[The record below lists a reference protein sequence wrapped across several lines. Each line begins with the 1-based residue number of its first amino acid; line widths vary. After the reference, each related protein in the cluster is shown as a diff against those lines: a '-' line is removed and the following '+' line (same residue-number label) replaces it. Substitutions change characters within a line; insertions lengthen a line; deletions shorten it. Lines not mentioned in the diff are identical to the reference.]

1 MEKMTITEALAE
13 IKLCERKLEKKW
25 DAVKTNTHRFEHV
38 KDPYASEGGSKVA
51 ISREVQSIK
60 DIEERIVKIR
70 TAIADA
76 NVQNKLTLGENTRSI
91 YEWLTWKREIA
102 ENQKKFYKD
111 ISSRLKAVIDKES
124 QNPTA
129 YKDEENRVH
138 LAKLDL
144 NLDYPYFQTLDQKL
158 SDTLET
164 LDGKLSLK
172 NATIVIEF

>member
-13 IKLCERKLEKKW
+13 IKLNERKLEKKW
-25 DAVKTNTHRFEHV
+25 EVVKGNTHRFEHV
-38 KDPYASEGGSKVA
+38 KDPYGNEGGSKVA
-51 ISREVQSIK
+51 IGREIQSIK

-70 TAIADA
+70 SAIAEA
-76 NVQNKLTLGENTRSI
+76 NVRNDLTVGETTRSI
-91 YEWLTWKREIA
+91 YAWLTWKREIA

-111 ISSRLKAVIDKES
+111 IASRLKSVIDKES

-129 YKDEENRVH
+129 FKDEDGKVS

-158 SDTLET
+158 SDILET

-172 NATIVIEF
+172 NATLVIDF